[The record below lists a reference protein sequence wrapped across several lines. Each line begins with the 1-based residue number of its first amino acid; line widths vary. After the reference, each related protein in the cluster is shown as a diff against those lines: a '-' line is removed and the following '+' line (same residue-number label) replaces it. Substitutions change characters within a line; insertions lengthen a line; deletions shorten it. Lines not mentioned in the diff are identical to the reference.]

1 MSAESRRRL
10 LILGGGFA
18 GVWAALAA
26 ARQRKRDGAQV
37 TISVVSP
44 SSVFGIRPRFYE
56 DDLGQ
61 ASIELSRV
69 LEPVGVEH
77 IVGKAVAIA
86 AQTREVAL
94 EAGSLH
100 YDALVVA
107 TGSALV
113 RPAIPGGEL
122 AHTVD
127 DFSAA
132 QALRLHLEA
141 LSRAA
146 PRAGT
151 ATVVVVG
158 GGFTG
163 IELAAELG
171 ERLNRLFGPD
181 AARVIL
187 VERSEH
193 VAPEFGQRARA
204 LIREALESLGVR
216 CITASSVSEI
226 GPDFVK
232 LTTGE
237 RLAAMTTV
245 WAGGVRANQLG
256 GSVTAATHAL
266 GRVSVDANLRVVE
279 TQNIWAAGDVAH
291 ALVDGEH
298 AALMSCQ
305 HALPQGRLAGH
316 NAMTWLGG
324 GKQQAYS
331 QHLYLTCLD
340 LGSWGAILTR
350 GFDREEVLCSG
361 SDAKR
366 LKRFI
371 NRHVIY
377 PPLDGDESAL
387 LHAAKPQGDGPLQ
400 AALTTWL
407 LRQRWAR
414 EAFTRRVEAP
424 RSQQLA

>member
-1 MSAESRRRL
+1 L

-26 ARQRKRDGAQV
+26 ARQRKRHGAQV

-44 SSVFGIRPRFYE
+44 TSVFGIRPRFYE
-56 DDLGQ
+56 DDLEH
-61 ASIELSRV
+61 ARIELSRV

-77 IVGKAVAIA
+77 IVGKAVALD
-86 AQTREVAL
+86 AQACEVAL
-94 EAGSLH
+94 ETGSLR
-100 YDALVVA
+100 YDALVLA

-113 RPAIPGGEL
+113 RPAIPGGGL
-122 AHTVD
+122 AHSVD
-127 DFSAA
+127 DFAAA
-132 QALRLHLEA
+132 QALCMHLEA

-146 PRAGT
+146 PRAG
-151 ATVVVVG
+151 ASTVVVVG

-163 IELAAELG
+163 IELAAELS
-171 ERLNRLFGPD
+171 ERLSRLFGHGV
-181 AARVIL
+181 ARVVL

-204 LIREALESLGVR
+204 VIREALESLGVR
-216 CITASSVSEI
+216 CITATSVSEI
-226 GPDFVK
+226 GHDFVK
-232 LTTGE
+232 LATGE
-237 RLAAMTTV
+237 RIEAMTAV
-245 WAGGVRANQLG
+245 WTGGVRPNQLG
-256 GSVTAATHAL
+256 GSVAGATDSL
-266 GRVSVDANLRVVE
+266 GRVRVDANLQVLE
-279 TQNIWAAGDVAH
+279 TPNIWAAGDVAH

-298 AALMSCQ
+298 PAMMSCQ
-305 HALPQGRLAGH
+305 HALPQGRFAGH
-316 NAMTWLGG
+316 NAMSWLLD

-340 LGSWGAILTR
+340 LGRWGALLTR
-350 GFDREEVLCSG
+350 GFDREEILCSG

-377 PPLDGDESAL
+377 PPLDGDETAL
-387 LHAAKPQGDGPLQ
+387 LRAAKPHADSPLQ
-400 AALTTWL
+400 SALTIWL

-414 EAFTRRVEAP
+414 QAFTKRADTP
-424 RSQQLA
+424 RSDQLA